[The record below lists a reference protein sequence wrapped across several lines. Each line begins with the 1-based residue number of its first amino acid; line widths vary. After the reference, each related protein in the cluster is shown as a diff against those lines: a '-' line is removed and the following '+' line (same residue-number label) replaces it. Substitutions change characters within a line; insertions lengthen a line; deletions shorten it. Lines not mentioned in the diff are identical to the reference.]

1 MLPLIF
7 VYRKNMLY
15 NKYRSK
21 TFSQIV
27 GQESVVRTLC
37 NAIIKDKVPHTLLFE
52 GLRGTGKTTTARVL
66 AMAVNCEA
74 TVEGDPCLECDRC
87 KDPGTNIIE
96 LDAGIN
102 RSVKEIEAL
111 HDVLRLRPLRGKKRV
126 VIIDECHMLTAD
138 AANAALKLFEEP
150 PSHIILIL
158 CTTGQTNGSSTKA
171 AKAFNTLVSR
181 CMQFKFSAVD
191 VINIYSKLKY
201 ICQQEERGV
210 EDEILRSIARKAKGS
225 VRDAEGLLDSVLTF
239 SDAPMV
245 MGNDVRWLISVEEDK
260 ALDIL
265 EALCNPNPFE
275 SVLLVDKL
283 YAEGFNL
290 FGVANSVAELAVA
303 ALDIELTK
311 ESFYPDSQKERLI
324 TITQTVDNKFLLDII
339 RTVGQIPSSSLSD
352 GKQDLEIALADL
364 SYSVA
369 TQPSSAW

>member
-1 MLPLIF
+1 
-7 VYRKNMLY
+7 
-15 NKYRSK
+15 
-21 TFSQIV
+21 
-27 GQESVVRTLC
+27 
-37 NAIIKDKVPHTLLFE
+37 
-52 GLRGTGKTTTARVL
+52 
-66 AMAVNCEA
+66 
-74 TVEGDPCLECDRC
+74 
-87 KDPGTNIIE
+87 
-96 LDAGIN
+96 
-102 RSVKEIEAL
+102 
-111 HDVLRLRPLRGKKRV
+111 
-126 VIIDECHMLTAD
+126 
-138 AANAALKLFEEP
+138 
-150 PSHIILIL
+150 
-158 CTTGQTNGSSTKA
+158 
-171 AKAFNTLVSR
+171 
-181 CMQFKFSAVD
+181 
-191 VINIYSKLKY
+191 
-201 ICQQEERGV
+201 
-210 EDEILRSIARKAKGS
+210 
-225 VRDAEGLLDSVLTF
+225 
-239 SDAPMV
+239 MV

-303 ALDIELTK
+303 ALDMELTK